1 MRMGHAEGGAFL
13 KKIFSIFDKGIEW
26 VEILTSVISLIII
39 TILVFLQ
46 VVLRYVFST
55 SIPWTEEVVI
65 TLIVYM
71 VLFGAARAVRTKD
84 HTEVDGVAKSLPKT
98 SGILLRFCTNL
109 ITVAALVIT
118 AYASFFLAGR
128 IKTVT
133 PVLRYKLNVNYY
145 GIAVGAVLMVY
156 EYLKLLKSRILGR

>member
-1 MRMGHAEGGAFL
+1 M
-13 KKIFSIFDKGIEW
+13 KKIISIFDKGIEW
-26 VEILTSVISLIII
+26 IEILVSVISLIII

-46 VVLRYVFST
+46 VVLRYVFSA

-84 HTEVDGVAKSLPKT
+84 HTEVDGVAKALPKAG
-98 SGILLRFCTNL
+98 GIALRFCTNMVTL
-109 ITVAALVIT
+109 IALVIT

-133 PVLRYKLNVNYY
+133 PVLRYKLFYNYY
-145 GIAVGAVLMVY
+145 GIAIGAVMMVY